1 MIRDRDAVIADLL
14 RENFKLTNRDSDAD
28 ALIAA
33 QKDIIAMQQR
43 TIRKLETQLA
53 LTSTAIQIATAGIKR
68 INAIRSAS

>member
-53 LTSTAIQIATAGIKR
+53 LTSTALQIATAGIKR

>member
-33 QKDIIAMQQR
+33 QKDITAMQQR